1 MVKYLGLG
9 SIACSIIALLTAPAF
24 ADAITPSSYSA
35 TIGVG
40 GTTTVNKNVLVSAG
54 TPTSAQADVYFLSD
68 TTGSM
73 GTTINA
79 VKTGFSSVVTSL
91 SGFGNIAF
99 GAGQYK
105 DIGDG
110 LPLNG
115 GSYGIDQ
122 TINTNSALTQTAING
137 WVASGGGDTPEQ
149 ALSSLQTASGSSTG
163 WRVGSKEIIVLTGD
177 APAHDVAHPTPA
189 IAGTTTTTTG
199 AALSAAGVS
208 LEAANVGDLNGF
220 GQFSGPDSVYAH
232 GAAGTYFVSL
242 DPANLVTDIIAA
254 IGSAF
259 ANYNTVTLDLSG
271 VPAGLGASLVPVS
284 YNGSFDRSI
293 DRNFGFDLTFTGLA
307 PGVYN
312 FSVNALVDGGI
323 IATEMDTITVTGE
336 TTVPEPATL
345 SILAAG
351 LLGLGLARRRFNGR
365 T

>member
-9 SIACSIIALLTAPAF
+9 SIACSVIALLAAPAF
-24 ADAITPSSYSA
+24 ADAITPSTYSA

-40 GTTTVNKNVLVSAG
+40 GTTTVNKNVLVSQG

-73 GTTINA
+73 GSTINA

-99 GAGQYK
+99 GAGEFK

-110 LPLNG
+110 LPLNS
-115 GSYGIDQ
+115 GSYRIDQ
-122 TINTNSALTQTAING
+122 TISTNSALTQTAING
-137 WVASGGGDTPEQ
+137 WVASGGGDIPEQ

-163 WRVGSKEIIVLTGD
+163 WRAGSKKIIVLTGD

-189 IAGTTTTTTG
+189 IAGTTTTNTG
-199 AALSAAGVS
+199 SALNAAGVN

-220 GQFSGPDSVYAH
+220 GQFSGADSVYAH
-232 GAAGTYFVSL
+232 GTSGTYFVSL
-242 DPANLVTDIIAA
+242 NPANLVTDIIAA

-259 ANYNTVTLDLSG
+259 ANYNMVTLDLSG
-271 VPAGLGASLVPVS
+271 VPAGLSAALVPVS
-284 YNGSFDRSI
+284 YNGAFDRSI

-323 IATEMDTITVTGE
+323 IATETDTITVTGG

-345 SILAAG
+345 SILGLG
-351 LLGLGLARRRFNGR
+351 LLGLGLARRRFNER
-365 T
+365 S

>member
-9 SIACSIIALLTAPAF
+9 SIACAAIALLTAPAF
-24 ADAITPSSYSA
+24 ADAITPSSFAA

-40 GTTTVNKNVLVSAG
+40 GTASVHKNVLVTAG

-73 GTTINA
+73 GSTINA

-99 GAGQYK
+99 GAGEYK

-110 LPLNG
+110 LPLNS
-115 GSYGIDQ
+115 GSYRINQ

-137 WVASGGGDTPEQ
+137 WVASGGGDIPEQ
-149 ALSSLQTASGSSTG
+149 ALSSLRTASGSSTG
-163 WRVGSKEIIVLTGD
+163 WRAGSKEIIVLTGD
-177 APAHDVAHPTPA
+177 APSHDVAHPTPA
-189 IAGTTTTTTG
+189 IAGTTTTNTG
-199 AALSAAGVS
+199 ADLAAGHVT
-208 LEAANVGDLNGF
+208 LESANVGDLNGF

-232 GAAGTYFVSL
+232 GATGTYFVSL
-242 DPANLVTDIIAA
+242 NSANLVSDIIAA

-271 VPAGLGASLVPVS
+271 VPAGLSAALVPLS
-284 YNGSFDRSI
+284 YNGAYDRSI
-293 DRNFGFDLTFTGLA
+293 DRNFGFDLTFTGLT

-323 IATEMDTITVTGE
+323 IATETDSITVTGA
-336 TTVPEPATL
+336 TRVPEPATL
-345 SILAAG
+345 SILGLG
-351 LLGLGLARRRFNGR
+351 LLGLGFARRLNQRV
-365 T
+365 

>member
-1 MVKYLGLG
+1 MLKYLGLG
-9 SIACSIIALLTAPAF
+9 SIACSVVALLTAPAF

-40 GTTTVNKNVLVSAG
+40 GTTAIDKSVLVSAG

-79 VKTGFSSVVTSL
+79 VKTGFSSVVTGL

-99 GAGQYK
+99 GAGEYK

-110 LPLNG
+110 LPLNS
-115 GSYGIDQ
+115 GSYRIDQ
-122 TINTNSALTQTAING
+122 TINTSSALTQTAING

-163 WRVGSKEIIVLTGD
+163 WRDGSKKIIVLTGD
-177 APAHDVAHPTPA
+177 APSHDVANPTPA
-189 IAGTTTTTTG
+189 IAGATTTNTG

-220 GQFSGPDSVYAH
+220 GQFDGADSVYAH
-232 GAAGTYFVSL
+232 GASGTYFVSL
-242 DPANLVTDIIAA
+242 NPANLVSDIIAA

-259 ANYNTVTLDLSG
+259 ADYNTVTLDLSG
-271 VPAGLGASLVPVS
+271 VPAGLSAALVPVS
-284 YNGSFDRSI
+284 YSGAFDRSI
-293 DRNFGFDLTFTGLA
+293 DRTFDFDLTFTGLV
-307 PGVYN
+307 PGVYS

-323 IATEMDTITVTGE
+323 IATETDTITVTGAA
-336 TTVPEPATL
+336 TVPEPATL
-345 SILAAG
+345 SLMAAG
-351 LLGLGLARRRFNGR
+351 LLGLGLARRRFSSR